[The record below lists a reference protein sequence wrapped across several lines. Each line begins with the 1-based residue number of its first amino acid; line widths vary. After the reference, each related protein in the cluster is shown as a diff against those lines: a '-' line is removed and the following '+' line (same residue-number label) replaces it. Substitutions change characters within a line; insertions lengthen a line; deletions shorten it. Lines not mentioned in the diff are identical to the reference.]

1 MEFSK
6 ESDGMTWQ
14 SEVSPAQWA
23 EWQEIARTASKAR
36 KMPTSLGPEDYAA
49 TAIERLLE
57 QKERP
62 ANVEAWL
69 RKTINNQYIDRFR
82 KIEARGGISYREWSD
97 ERWEEEMIS
106 HAVGSPSVIVAIK
119 DQVVKVLN
127 EKEKEL
133 LILAAAG
140 FDNHQ
145 IAEYADYKNNK
156 IVATRLAQI
165 AQKVRD
171 EVNRISSSSRLV

>member
-1 MEFSK
+1 
-6 ESDGMTWQ
+6 MTWQ
-14 SEVSPAQWA
+14 SDVAPEHWA
-23 EWQEIARTASKAR
+23 EWQELARKASKS
-36 KMPTSLGPEDYAA
+36 KKLHTTLGAEDYAA
-49 TAIERLLE
+49 SAIEKLLE

-82 KIEARGGISYREWSD
+82 KIEARGGVSHREWSD

-106 HAVGSPSVIVAIK
+106 HAFGSPSVMVAIK
-119 DQVVKVLN
+119 DHVNQVLKVLN

-145 IAEYADYKNNK
+145 IAIYANYKNNK

-165 AQKVRD
+165 AQKVKT
-171 EVNRISSSSRLV
+171 EVEKISPSGRSQ

>member
-1 MEFSK
+1 
-6 ESDGMTWQ
+6 MTWQ
-14 SEVSPAQWA
+14 SDVTPEQWA
-23 EWQEIARTASKAR
+23 EWQEFARKASKSK
-36 KMPTSLGPEDYAA
+36 KMHTTLGAEDYAA
-49 TAIERLLE
+49 SAIEKLLE

-82 KIEARGGISYREWSD
+82 KIEARGGVSHREWSD
-97 ERWEEEMIS
+97 ERWEQEMIS
-106 HAVGSPSVIVAIK
+106 HAFGSPSVMVAIK
-119 DQVVKVLN
+119 DHVNQVLKVLN

-145 IAEYADYKNNK
+145 IAIYANYKNNK

-165 AQKVRD
+165 AEKVKT
-171 EVNRISSSSRLV
+171 EVEKLSPSGRPQ

>member
-1 MEFSK
+1 
-6 ESDGMTWQ
+6 MTWQ
-14 SEVSPAQWA
+14 SDVAPEQWA
-23 EWQEIARTASKAR
+23 EWQEFARKASKSK
-36 KMPTSLGPEDYAA
+36 KMHTTLGAEDYAA
-49 TAIERLLE
+49 SAIEKLLE

-82 KIEARGGISYREWSD
+82 KIEARGGVSHREWSD

-106 HAVGSPSVIVAIK
+106 HAFGSPSVMVAIK
-119 DQVVKVLN
+119 DHVNQVLKVLN

-145 IAEYADYKNNK
+145 IAIYANYKNNK

-165 AQKVRD
+165 AQKVKT
-171 EVNRISSSSRLV
+171 EVEKISPSGRSQ

>member
-1 MEFSK
+1 
-6 ESDGMTWQ
+6 MTWQ
-14 SEVSPAQWA
+14 SDVTPEQWE
-23 EWQEIARTASKAR
+23 EWQELARKASKSK
-36 KMPTSLGPEDYAA
+36 KMHTTLGPEDYAA
-49 TAIERLLE
+49 SAIEKLLE
-57 QKERP
+57 QSDKP
-62 ANVEAWL
+62 ANVDAWL

-82 KIEARGGISYREWSD
+82 KIEARGGISHREWSD

-106 HAVGSPSVIVAIK
+106 HAFGSPSVMVAIK
-119 DQVVKVLN
+119 DQVDQVLKVLN

-145 IAEYADYKNNK
+145 IAVYAGYKTNK

-171 EVNRISSSSRLV
+171 EVEKISSSHS

>member
-1 MEFSK
+1 
-6 ESDGMTWQ
+6 MTWQ
-14 SEVSPAQWA
+14 SDVSPEKWA
-23 EWQEIARTASKAR
+23 EWQELARKASKSK
-36 KMPTSLGPEDYAA
+36 KMHTTLGPEDYAA
-49 TAIERLLE
+49 SAIEKLLE
-57 QKERP
+57 QSEKP
-62 ANVEAWL
+62 ANVEAWI

-82 KIEARGGISYREWSD
+82 KIEARGGISHREWSD

-106 HAVGSPSVIVAIK
+106 HAFGSPSVIVAIK
-119 DQVVKVLN
+119 DQVDQVLKGLN

-145 IAEYADYKNNK
+145 IAIYAGYKNNK

-165 AQKVRD
+165 AQKVKT
-171 EVNRISSSSRLV
+171 EVEKISMNPH

>member
-1 MEFSK
+1 
-6 ESDGMTWQ
+6 MTWQ
-14 SEVSPAQWA
+14 SEVSSVQWA
-23 EWQEIARTASKAR
+23 EWQELARKASKSK
-36 KMPTSLGPEDYAA
+36 KMHTTLGPEDYAA
-49 TAIERLLE
+49 SAIEKLLE
-57 QKERP
+57 ESEKP
-62 ANVEAWL
+62 ANVEAWI

-82 KIEARGGISYREWSD
+82 KIEARGGISHREWSD

-106 HAVGSPSVIVAIK
+106 HAFGSPSVMVAIK
-119 DQVVKVLN
+119 DQVDQVLKILN

-145 IAEYADYKNNK
+145 IAIYAGYKNNK

-165 AQKVRD
+165 AQKVKT
-171 EVNRISSSSRLV
+171 EVEKISANRH

>member
-1 MEFSK
+1 
-6 ESDGMTWQ
+6 MTWQ
-14 SEVSPAQWA
+14 SDVAPEQWA
-23 EWQEIARTASKAR
+23 EWQELARKASKS
-36 KMPTSLGPEDYAA
+36 KKLHTTLGAEDYAA
-49 TAIERLLE
+49 SAIEKLLE

-82 KIEARGGISYREWSD
+82 KIEARGGVSHREWSD

-106 HAVGSPSVIVAIK
+106 HAFGSPSVMVAIK
-119 DQVVKVLN
+119 DHVNQVLKVLN

-145 IAEYADYKNNK
+145 IAIYANYKNNK

-165 AQKVRD
+165 AQKVKT
-171 EVNRISSSSRLV
+171 EVEKISPSGRSQ

>member
-1 MEFSK
+1 MVN
-6 ESDGMTWQ
+6 WQ
-14 SEVSPAQWA
+14 DDVNPAQWA
-23 EWQEIARTASKAR
+23 EWQELARKASKSKR
-36 KMPTSLGPEDYAA
+36 MHTTLGPEDYAA
-49 TAIERLLE
+49 SAIEKLLE
-57 QKERP
+57 QSEKP

-82 KIEARGGISYREWSD
+82 KIEARGGVSHREWSD
-97 ERWEEEMIS
+97 ERWEEEMVS
-106 HAVGSPSVIVAIK
+106 HAFGSPSVMVAIK
-119 DQVVKVLN
+119 DQVDQVLKVLN

-145 IAEYADYKNNK
+145 IAEYAGYKTNK

-171 EVNRISSSSRLV
+171 AVEKISSSRN

>member
-1 MEFSK
+1 MVN
-6 ESDGMTWQ
+6 WQ
-14 SEVSPAQWA
+14 DDVSPAQWA
-23 EWQEIARTASKAR
+23 EWQELARKASKAKR
-36 KMPTSLGPEDYAA
+36 MPTSLGPEDYAA
-49 TAIERLLE
+49 SAIEKLLE
-57 QKERP
+57 QSEKP
-62 ANVEAWL
+62 ANVEAWI

-106 HAVGSPSVIVAIK
+106 HAFGSPSVMVAIK
-119 DQVVKVLN
+119 DQVDQVLTVLN

-145 IAEYADYKNNK
+145 IAIYAGYRTNK

-165 AQKVRD
+165 ALKVRT
-171 EVNRISSSSRLV
+171 EVEKISSSNHSK

>member
-1 MEFSK
+1 
-6 ESDGMTWQ
+6 MTWQ
-14 SEVSPAQWA
+14 SDVAPEQWA
-23 EWQEIARTASKAR
+23 EWQELARKASKS
-36 KMPTSLGPEDYAA
+36 KKLHTTLGAEDYAA
-49 TAIERLLE
+49 SAIEKLLE

-82 KIEARGGISYREWSD
+82 KIEARGGVSHREWSD

-106 HAVGSPSVIVAIK
+106 HAFGSPSVMVAIK
-119 DQVVKVLN
+119 DHVNQVLKVLN

-145 IAEYADYKNNK
+145 IAIYANYKNNK

-165 AQKVRD
+165 AEKVKT
-171 EVNRISSSSRLV
+171 EVEKISPSGRPQ

>member
-1 MEFSK
+1 VPSN
-6 ESDGMTWQ
+6 SWQ
-14 SEVSPAQWA
+14 DEVTPTQWA
-23 EWQEIARTASKAR
+23 EWQDVARRASKAK
-36 KMPTSLGPEDYAA
+36 KMHTSLGPEDYAA
-49 TAIERLLE
+49 SAIERLLE

-82 KIEARGGISYREWSD
+82 KIEARGGVSYREWSD
-97 ERWEEEMIS
+97 ERWEEEMVS
-106 HAVGSPSVIVAIK
+106 HAFGSPSVMVAIK
-119 DQVVKVLN
+119 DQVDQVLKVLN

-133 LILAAAG
+133 LILAASG

-145 IAEYADYKNNK
+145 IAEYAGYKTNK

-171 EVNRISSSSRLV
+171 AVEKISSSRN